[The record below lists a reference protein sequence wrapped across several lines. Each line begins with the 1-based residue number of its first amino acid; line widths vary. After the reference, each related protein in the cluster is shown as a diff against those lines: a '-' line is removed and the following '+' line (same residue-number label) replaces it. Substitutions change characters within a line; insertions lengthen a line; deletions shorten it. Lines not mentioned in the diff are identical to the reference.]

1 MILNVQ
7 SLFANANMCK
17 VSPWQSWPLNCN
29 VWLYLIFCSQSILGE
44 FPVSTLSAWNW
55 CAWNWEGREREKK
68 IKNRK
73 IKYSLWLPLGCVSS
87 AVYQTHKS
95 NFKMVF
101 AGYKHMTLK
110 LDRYAALQAFSA
122 LHAYPRLTV
131 GSFWSGSWSEPPH
144 DPGSV
149 STALLM
155 CYCATL
161 HLEEHVNGLQI
172 QHHGNRMNT
181 LFNIIK
187 WFSTSKMTRKH
198 KSYGV
203 LLWYI

>member
-1 MILNVQ
+1 MFLNVQ

-17 VSPWQSWPLNCN
+17 VLPWQSWL
-29 VWLYLIFCSQSILGE
+29 LYLHYMIIFNLL
-44 FPVSTLSAWNW
+44 FPVHIGQGPSLHTVCVKLV
-55 CAWNWEGREREKK
+55 CMKLRGERKGKKK

-122 LHAYPRLTV
+122 LYAYPRLTV

-181 LFNIIK
+181 LFNIMK
-187 WFSTSKMTRKH
+187 WLSTSKMTRKH
-198 KSYGV
+198 KSYG
-203 LLWYI
+203 